1 VQHVKARML
10 PALMEWLDRPENR
23 KFLSEHAAA
32 QLSRG
37 FYGRQ
42 SSLELLVQDFLDAN
56 GISYIPQYKPDNFNR
71 VYDFLLPDAMPPILI
86 EVDGHYW
93 HASEDALARGA
104 AEVDA
109 AKDSWAIGNGFDIL
123 RIPERDLLSVGVEAF
138 MLDTRPEVIMEFF

>member
-1 VQHVKARML
+1 MRHIYDVFL
-10 PALMEWLDRPENR
+10 PAAWEWQSNPENKGR
-23 KFLSEHAAA
+23 MAENMCKQMEAMNF
-32 QLSRG
+32 
-37 FYGRQ
+37 RQ